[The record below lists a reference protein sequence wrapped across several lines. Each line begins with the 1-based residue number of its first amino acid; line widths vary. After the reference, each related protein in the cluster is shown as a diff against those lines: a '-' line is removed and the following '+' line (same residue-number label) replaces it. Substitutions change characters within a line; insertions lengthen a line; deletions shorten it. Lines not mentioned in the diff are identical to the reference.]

1 MYTKH
6 GTNDLDLSSHNVKS
20 SPFNMVDS
28 SVDGR
33 ENRGKKQLA
42 CPLTRSAKKKKNDD
56 KNTKQQNNL
65 LKHLGK

>member
-33 ENRGKKQLA
+33 ENRKKKKLT
-42 CPLTRSAKKKKNDD
+42 CPLNRSAKKKEK
-56 KNTKQQNNL
+56 
-65 LKHLGK
+65 